1 MPAFKFAVASALLLS
16 VTLSGIAAN
25 IHPLANGELSLT
37 TSAAVSSALQWL
49 ASNQSST
56 GSYGDYFDHWT
67 AAAAHALWLNNSH
80 SQKAA
85 LSYSWLGAQL
95 NASTSWFWGQ
105 YGEADVPGAMLHS
118 VAAGQNLD
126 IINVTGVSSRL
137 LELQEQNG
145 GFRGYFD
152 PTAGPYGQNVASAV
166 DTALALWGL
175 ADAGTINAT
184 SRQAAID
191 YLISL
196 QNSNGSFN
204 LTKTTKS
211 DPIYSHAPESVSI
224 TALALLSL
232 KAASYIND
240 ARVTKALDFL
250 SVATS
255 KNFTDPNTTE
265 SHVYSASLTA
275 LALNALGRGGDA
287 SKPIAFILSHQNPDG
302 GFRDS
307 IRSSRASN
315 ALDTGWVA
323 IGLQLV
329 QTKSLSPDLLVVGGL
344 IASVAAPVGVLG
356 VTAYYFRKRRKS
368 LQKARHVVPAHLQW
382 PGPLGL

>member
-1 MPAFKFAVASALLLS
+1 
-16 VTLSGIAAN
+16 
-25 IHPLANGELSLT
+25 
-37 TSAAVSSALQWL
+37 
-49 ASNQSST
+49 
-56 GSYGDYFDHWT
+56 
-67 AAAAHALWLNNSH
+67 
-80 SQKAA
+80 
-85 LSYSWLGAQL
+85 
-95 NASTSWFWGQ
+95 
-105 YGEADVPGAMLHS
+105 MLHS

-137 LELQEQNG
+137 LEFQEQNG

-152 PTAGPYGQNVASAV
+152 PTAGQNVASAV

-196 QNSNGSFN
+196 QTSSGSFN

-250 SVATS
+250 SGATS

-307 IRSSRASN
+307 IRLSRASN
-315 ALDTGWVA
+315 ALDTGWAA
-323 IGLQLV
+323 IALQLV
-329 QTKSLSPDLLVVGGL
+329 QIKSLSPDPLVVAGL

-368 LQKARHVVPAHLQW
+368 VQ
-382 PGPLGL
+382 